1 MTLTDEMKEA
11 VDIISNTRNNVFI
24 TGKAGT
30 GKTTLL
36 KYLIENVK
44 KEFVV
49 AAPTGV
55 AAINAGGATL
65 HSIFN
70 IPFEPHIPTSE
81 VKMNMN
87 KNKIDVVF
95 SLDVL
100 IIDEVSMVRPDTI
113 DYIDK
118 KMQMCRNNNKPFG
131 GAQIVMIGDLFQLP
145 AVITRSE
152 ENVLRRYY
160 NGMHFFNA
168 ISFQKKGFNIIE
180 LSHVF
185 RQSDENFISLLNKIR
200 DYSAS
205 EDELDALAELRN
217 KKESKSFNGKS
228 IHICTH
234 RDIVDEINTTMLGKH
249 THSYKALLSG
259 KFKESSIPCNEEL
272 RLRVGARVMILVNG
286 KNQEFCNGTLGV
298 ITELNDFFITII
310 TDDERE
316 VILGKYEW
324 FDYSYTVKDGKIEK
338 VKNGSCKQ
346 FPVTLAWAITV
357 HKSQGLT
364 FDNVVLH
371 IDRSFTPGQVYVALS
386 RCRTMEGIVSDSYIT
401 KRHIIANEE
410 LLNFEHKYKNN
421 RYTYG
426 TMSLL

>member
-44 KEFVV
+44 KDFIVT
-49 AAPTGV
+49 APTGV

-65 HSIFN
+65 HSVFN
-70 IPFEPHIPTSE
+70 IPFEPYIPMSE
-81 VKMNMN
+81 IKMNMN
-87 KNKIDVVF
+87 KEKMEVIF

-100 IIDEVSMVRPDTI
+100 IIDEISMVRPDII

-118 KMQMCRNNNKPFG
+118 KMQICRGNKYPFG

-145 AVITRSE
+145 AVIKGSE
-152 ENVLRRYY
+152 GNVLRRYY
-160 NGMHFFNA
+160 NGMCFFNA
-168 ISFQKKGFNIIE
+168 IAFQKKGFNIIE

-185 RQSDENFISLLNKIR
+185 RQSDEKFISLLNKIR
-200 DYSAS
+200 DYSIS
-205 EDELDALAELRN
+205 EDELDALSDLRDKN
-217 KKESKSFNGKS
+217 ASKNFDGKN

-234 RDIVDEINTTMLGKH
+234 RNITDDINNTKLGKH

-259 KFKESSIPCNEEL
+259 KFKESALPCNDEL
-272 RLRVGARVMILVNG
+272 KLRVGARVMILVNG
-286 KNQEFCNGTLGV
+286 KNQEYCNGTLGV
-298 ITELNDFFITII
+298 VTGLSDFFISLT
-310 TDDERE
+310 TDDGRE
-316 VILGKYEW
+316 VMLDRYEW
-324 FDYSYTVKDGKIEK
+324 VDYSYTVKDGKIEK

-371 IDRSFTPGQVYVALS
+371 VDRSFTPGQVYVALS

-421 RYTYG
+421 GYTYG
-426 TMSLL
+426 TISLL

>member
-44 KEFVV
+44 KDFIVT
-49 AAPTGV
+49 APTGV

-65 HSIFN
+65 HSVFN
-70 IPFEPHIPTSE
+70 IPFEPYIPMNE
-81 VKMNMN
+81 IKMNMN
-87 KNKIDVVF
+87 KNKIDVIF

-100 IIDEVSMVRPDTI
+100 IIDEVSMVRPDII

-118 KMQMCRNNNKPFG
+118 KMQICRGNKCPFG

-145 AVITRSE
+145 AVITKSE

-160 NGMHFFNA
+160 NGMYFFNA
-168 ISFQKKGFNIIE
+168 IAFQKKGFNIIE

-185 RQSDENFISLLNKIR
+185 RQSDEKFISLLNKIR
-200 DYSAS
+200 DYSVS
-205 EDELDALAELRN
+205 EDELDALAELRD
-217 KKESKSFNGKS
+217 KKESSNFNSKK

-234 RDIVDEINTTMLGKH
+234 RDIVDEINTTMLGEH

-259 KFKESSIPCNEEL
+259 KFKETSLLCNEEL
-272 RLRVGARVMILVNG
+272 KLRIGARVMILVNG
-286 KNQEFCNGTLGV
+286 KNQEYCNGTLGV
-298 ITELNDFFITII
+298 VTELNDFFISIT

-316 VILGKYEW
+316 VMLGRNEW
-324 FDYSYTVKDGKIEK
+324 FDHSYVVKDGKIEK

-371 IDRSFTPGQVYVALS
+371 VDRSFTPGQVYVALS

-410 LLNFEHKYKNN
+410 LLNFERKYKNN